1 MVKYYESVL
10 AAKDVHI
17 DAIPLPNMSMSG
29 EKIRRRPLPSEIF
42 PNLCQIH
49 KASGPF
55 SKSKKIVSFGIRG
68 ILLKDVNIYLDLIP
82 AYES

>member
-29 EKIRRRPLPSEIF
+29 
-42 PNLCQIH
+42 Q
-49 KASGPF
+49 
-55 SKSKKIVSFGIRG
+55 V
-68 ILLKDVNIYLDLIP
+68 LKN
-82 AYES
+82 